1 MKGAEAGYSYQH
13 YASHAHASHNEG
25 EMDRSKGSCCG
36 ETVMARYTFCVG
48 ALFTL
53 VTGPYAGAQF
63 VAATQESDF
72 YVTAVLTLLVFG
84 CSLAMAA
91 ASSRRPA
98 SRVWVVAGLAWVLC
112 GYVIYLRKDFTEKPV
127 EWLYIATIQAVV
139 FSLFC
144 IPIIFTDPWT
154 QALM

>member
-1 MKGAEAGYSYQH
+1 M
-13 YASHAHASHNEG
+13 
-25 EMDRSKGSCCG
+25 
-36 ETVMARYTFCVG
+36 
-48 ALFTL
+48 
-53 VTGPYAGAQF
+53 
-63 VAATQESDF
+63 AATQEADF
-72 YVTAVLTLLVFG
+72 YVTAVFTLLVFG

-98 SRVWVVAGLAWVLC
+98 SRVWVLAGLAWVLC

-127 EWLYIATIQAVV
+127 EWLYIATVGSKTRASILSIIIDIIILICFHLQTQAGV

-154 QALM
+154 QALI

>member
-1 MKGAEAGYSYQH
+1 MQVRPRAVHYPYQRPDTQLSPFSFIILVKYSP
-13 YASHAHASHNEG
+13 
-25 EMDRSKGSCCG
+25 CC
-36 ETVMARYTFCVG
+36 
-48 ALFTL
+48 
-53 VTGPYAGAQF
+53 AGAQF

-127 EWLYIATIQAVV
+127 EWLYIATVSSKIRASNEGSQR
-139 FSLFC
+139 FH
-144 IPIIFTDPWT
+144 IHGEGPY
-154 QALM
+154 

>member
-1 MKGAEAGYSYQH
+1 M
-13 YASHAHASHNEG
+13 
-25 EMDRSKGSCCG
+25 
-36 ETVMARYTFCVG
+36 
-48 ALFTL
+48 
-53 VTGPYAGAQF
+53 
-63 VAATQESDF
+63 AATQEADF
-72 YVTAVLTLLVFG
+72 YVTAVFTLLVFG

-98 SRVWVVAGLAWVLC
+98 SRVWVLAGLAWVLC

-127 EWLYIATIQAVV
+127 EWLYIATVGSTTRASILSIIYFHLQTQAGV

-154 QALM
+154 QALI

>member
-1 MKGAEAGYSYQH
+1 M
-13 YASHAHASHNEG
+13 
-25 EMDRSKGSCCG
+25 
-36 ETVMARYTFCVG
+36 
-48 ALFTL
+48 
-53 VTGPYAGAQF
+53 
-63 VAATQESDF
+63 AATQEADF
-72 YVTAVLTLLVFG
+72 YVTAVFTLLVFC

-98 SRVWVVAGLAWVLC
+98 SRVWVLTGLAWVLC

-127 EWLYIATIQAVV
+127 EWLYIATVGSKTRASILSIIILLIYFHLQTQAGV

-154 QALM
+154 QALV

>member
-1 MKGAEAGYSYQH
+1 MLLIILILVQYSP
-13 YASHAHASHNEG
+13 
-25 EMDRSKGSCCG
+25 CC
-36 ETVMARYTFCVG
+36 
-48 ALFTL
+48 
-53 VTGPYAGAQF
+53 AGAQF

-127 EWLYIATIQAVV
+127 EWLYIATVSSRIRASNEKAPTRV
-139 FSLFC
+139 FV
-144 IPIIFTDPWT
+144 
-154 QALM
+154 